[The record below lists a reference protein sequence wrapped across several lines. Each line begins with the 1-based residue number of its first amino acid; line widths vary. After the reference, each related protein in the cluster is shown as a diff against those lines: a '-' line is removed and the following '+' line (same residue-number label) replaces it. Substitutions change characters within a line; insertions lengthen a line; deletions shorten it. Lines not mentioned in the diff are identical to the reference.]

1 MSRAFGYY
9 EDSVS
14 KGIALSVL
22 ASVLFAVMYFY
33 TSLLAPLTGVEIF
46 GWRMLLTLP
55 CMTLFMIL
63 SGEWHRVGQVLRQVA
78 SKPLLSLALLL
89 SAALVGVQ
97 LWLFMWA
104 PLNGYSLD
112 VSLGYF
118 LLPLTMVLTG
128 RIVYGERLSR
138 LQKVATLLAC
148 LGVLNELYQV
158 GSFSWATLVV
168 ALGYPVYFVLR
179 RRLGTD
185 HLGGLWLDMAL
196 LIPAAWWF
204 VQGGEQGFAV
214 VDNHPGLY
222 LLIPLLGGDQRLG
235 AGVLR
240 HRQPLAGLQPVRP
253 AQLCGAGVAAVGRPA
268 AGGKHQGRGMADLH
282 TGVAGGA
289 GAGARRGQ
297 APAAPTPQLIDGPAG
312 AQMQQVPAWLGFRA

>member
-1 MSRAFGYY
+1 M
-9 EDSVS
+9 S

-46 GWRMLLTLP
+46 GWRMLLTAP
-55 CMTLFMIL
+55 CMTVFML
-63 SGEWHRVGQVLRQVA
+63 VSGEWRHVGAILKRLLGQ
-78 SKPLLSLALLL
+78 PLLLLALPL
-89 SAALVGVQ
+89 SAALLGVQ

-128 RIVYGERLSR
+128 RIVYGEQLSR
-138 LQKVATLLAC
+138 LQKIAAGLAT

-168 ALGYPVYFVLR
+168 AIGYPVYFVLR
-179 RRLGTD
+179 KRLAAD
-185 HLGGLWLDMAL
+185 NLGGLWLDMAL
-196 LIPAAWWF
+196 LLPIALWF

-214 VDNHPGLY
+214 VDQHPWLY
-222 LLIPLLGGDQRLG
+222 LLIPLLGLISASALVAYIIASRLLPFSLFGLLSYVEPVLLLAVALLLGESIQAGEWLTYLPIWLAVLVLVYEGFKHLMRQR
-235 AGVLR
+235 R
-240 HRQPLAGLQPVRP
+240 S
-253 AQLCGAGVAAVGRPA
+253 
-268 AGGKHQGRGMADLH
+268 
-282 TGVAGGA
+282 
-289 GAGARRGQ
+289 
-297 APAAPTPQLIDGPAG
+297 
-312 AQMQQVPAWLGFRA
+312 